1 VDSSDNKKKSL
12 KSFYWLWLILT
23 VAFVIMGLYVPGYF
37 MPRDM
42 SNNMHYSIL
51 TMVVFTV
58 AAAPVAAGVYAAALY
73 TLRHWTHKGDA
84 PPPPAEAIRESSTV
98 VATWVGVSTL
108 LCLFVLIWGLTV
120 LSSDDAS
127 STSNPLVVNVIAQ
140 QWVWTFQYPGTH
152 VESNQL
158 YLPKGREVEFRVT
171 SDDVTHGFWIVQMG
185 VQVDA
190 NAGVITTIHT
200 TPSQLGAFEVRCTQF
215 CGLNHAFMDAVGHV
229 VTPTQFTAWLASQP
243 QRT

>member
-1 VDSSDNKKKSL
+1 VASSDNEKKSL
-12 KSFYWLWLILT
+12 KSFFWMWGILT
-23 VAFVIMGLYVPGYF
+23 VVGVAIGLLVPHL

-42 SNNMHYSIL
+42 SNNMHL
-51 TMVVFTV
+51 TIITMMAFTF
-58 AAAPVAAGVYAAALY
+58 AGAPVGAGVYAAALY
-73 TLRHWTHKGDA
+73 TLRNWTHKGDE
-84 PPPPAEAIRESSTV
+84 PPPPAEPVRENTML
-98 VATWVGVSTL
+98 VATWVSISTL
-108 LCLFVLIWGLTV
+108 LCLFLLIWGLTA
-120 LSSDDAS
+120 LSSDDAQS
-127 STSNPLVVNVIAQ
+127 SSNPLVVNVIAQ

-152 VESNQL
+152 VESNEL

-200 TPSQLGAFEVRCTQF
+200 MPTQLGAFEVRCTQF

-243 QRT
+243 QRA